1 MRAWPVNAPT
11 AGATTEPRRC
21 GKHVRGYDVG
31 HLFTQ
36 HIDKLAVA
44 LATTRVL
51 QGPLRPE
58 TQAPED
64 LDQLIFEIIGS
75 DEHRPRAGGCQL
87 AIPGQQPPAFGTGP
101 LREYTI
107 LRSGLEED
115 SVEAEKPQ
123 PPREGAEHGV
133 AKEARAHRIGLTLI
147 FHTNPAYPS
156 ILVILSTVTPVL
168 AVTHKKNKGSA
179 R

>member
-1 MRAWPVNAPT
+1 MSWVKALGYASHTGEDSVTMRARPVNAPA

-36 HIDKLAVA
+36 HIDKLSVA

-51 QGPLRPE
+51 QGRIRPE

-107 LRSGLEED
+107 LRSGLQINA
-115 SVEAEKPQ
+115 VEAEEAQ
-123 PPREGAEHGV
+123 PPCQ
-133 AKEARAHRIGLTLI
+133 
-147 FHTNPAYPS
+147 
-156 ILVILSTVTPVL
+156 
-168 AVTHKKNKGSA
+168 
-179 R
+179 